1 MPDRIQTHAIG
12 EIADG
17 FFLRSVRERVHSIRR
32 PSTGPASPMSA
43 KHLIEYAGLRSV
55 FLVINALPYRP
66 ALVVGWVLAWCVHW
80 LFRFRVAEARRRIR
94 EVFPDLPVADVRRI
108 GWVSFRNVV
117 FNSVE
122 MMRAGHLTTEWM
134 QAHVDMG
141 NVFDVARR
149 HLKQRP
155 VIFAVVHM
163 GNWDLAGQAVEMGG
177 IPSFFIMRSQRNPY
191 TTRLLNAGRTAQGS
205 EVLDRDDPSIVRK
218 AVRMLKEGKTMA
230 IMLDL
235 RARTEAMSLEFLGHH
250 ANIAGGVGLIAWLS
264 GAAVLPLRIVRKGWT
279 RHEVQVLDEIL
290 MDRSADKGAEIERI
304 TREALGTLSAQVMR
318 SPEQYF
324 WFNRRWVLE
333 PVSSAVSA
341 SGTR

>member
-1 MPDRIQTHAIG
+1 
-12 EIADG
+12 
-17 FFLRSVRERVHSIRR
+17 
-32 PSTGPASPMSA
+32 MSA
-43 KHLIEYAGLRSV
+43 KHLLEYVGLRSA

-66 ALVVGWVLAWCVHW
+66 ALAFGWALGWCAHW

-94 EVFPDLPVADVRRI
+94 QVFPDLAPAQARRI
-108 GWVSFRNVV
+108 AWVSFRNLV

-122 MMRAGHLTTEWM
+122 MMRADRLTAEWM
-134 QAHVDMG
+134 RSHVDMS
-141 NVFDVARR
+141 NVFEVARR
-149 HLKQRP
+149 HLKERP

-230 IMLDL
+230 ILLDL
-235 RARTEAMSLEFLGHH
+235 RARTEALSLEFLGHR

-264 GAAVLPLRIVRKGWT
+264 GAAVLPCRVVRKGWT
-279 RHEVQVLDEIL
+279 RHEVTVLTEIL
-290 MDRSADKGAEIERI
+290 VDRSADKGAEIERV
-304 TREALGTLSAQVMR
+304 TREALTALSAQVMKA
-318 SPEQYF
+318 PEQYF

-333 PVSSAVSA
+333 PIANQPGPGDS
-341 SGTR
+341 T

>member
-1 MPDRIQTHAIG
+1 
-12 EIADG
+12 
-17 FFLRSVRERVHSIRR
+17 
-32 PSTGPASPMSA
+32 MSA
-43 KHLIEYAGLRSV
+43 KHLIEFAGLRSV
-55 FLVINALPYRP
+55 FLVVNALPYRP
-66 ALVVGWVLAWCVHW
+66 ALAVGWLLGWCAHW

-94 EVFPDLPVADVRRI
+94 QVFPELPDAAVRGI
-108 GWVSFRNVV
+108 AWVSFRNVV

-122 MMRAGHLTTEWM
+122 MMRAARLTTEWM
-134 QAHVDMG
+134 RVHVDMS
-141 NVFDVARR
+141 NVFEVARR
-149 HLKQRP
+149 HLKERP

-191 TTRLLNAGRTAQGS
+191 TTRLLNSGRTAKGS

-230 IMLDL
+230 ILLDL
-235 RARTEAMSLEFLGHH
+235 RARTEAMALDFLGHK

-264 GAAVLPLRIVRKGWT
+264 GAAVLPCRVVRKGWT
-279 RHEVQVLDEIL
+279 RHEVEVLDEIL
-290 MDRSADKGAEIERI
+290 VDRTADKGAEIERI
-304 TREALGTLSAQVMR
+304 TREALSVLSAEVMK

-333 PVSSAVSA
+333 PVPSAPA
-341 SGTR
+341 SGAAP

>member
-1 MPDRIQTHAIG
+1 
-12 EIADG
+12 
-17 FFLRSVRERVHSIRR
+17 
-32 PSTGPASPMSA
+32 MSA
-43 KHLIEYAGLRSV
+43 KHLVEYVGHRSA

-66 ALVVGWVLAWCVHW
+66 ALAFGWALGWCAHW

-94 EVFPDLPVADVRRI
+94 QVFPDLAPAQVRRI
-108 GWVSFRNVV
+108 AWVSFRNVV

-122 MMRAGHLTTEWM
+122 MMRAGRLTAEWI
-134 QAHVDMG
+134 QAHVDMT
-141 NVFDVARR
+141 NVFEVARR
-149 HLKQRP
+149 HLKERP

-177 IPSFFIMRSQRNPY
+177 IPSFFIMRSQRNPF

-230 IMLDL
+230 ILLDL
-235 RARTEAMSLEFLGHH
+235 RARTEAMALDFLGHE

-264 GAAVLPLRIVRKGWT
+264 GAAVLPCRVVRKGWT
-279 RHEVQVLDEIL
+279 RHEVEVLDEIIV
-290 MDRSADKGAEIERI
+290 DRGGDKGAEIERI
-304 TREALGTLSAQVMR
+304 TREALSTLSAEVMKA
-318 SPEQYF
+318 PEQYF

-333 PVSSAVSA
+333 PLPP
-341 SGTR
+341 GPG

>member
-1 MPDRIQTHAIG
+1 
-12 EIADG
+12 
-17 FFLRSVRERVHSIRR
+17 
-32 PSTGPASPMSA
+32 MSA
-43 KHLIEYAGLRSV
+43 KHLVEYAGLRSV

-66 ALVVGWVLAWCVHW
+66 ALAVGWVIGWCAHW

-94 EVFPDLPVADVRRI
+94 HVFPELPDADVRRVA
-108 GWVSFRNVV
+108 WVSFRNVV

-122 MMRAGHLTTEWM
+122 MMRAHRLTAEWM
-134 QAHVDMG
+134 QAHVDMS
-141 NVFDVARR
+141 NVFDAARR
-149 HLKQRP
+149 HLKERP

-163 GNWDLAGQAVEMGG
+163 GNWDLAGQAAEMGG

-230 IMLDL
+230 ILLDL
-235 RARTEAMSLEFLGHH
+235 RARTEAMSLEFLGHQ

-264 GAAVLPLRIVRKGWT
+264 GAAVLPLRVIRTGWT
-279 RHEVQVLDEIL
+279 RHEVDVLDEIL
-290 MDRSADKGAEIERI
+290 VDRSADKGAEIERI
-304 TREALGTLSAQVMR
+304 TREALSALSAQVMR

-333 PVSSAVSA
+333 PLSPAPGHTSR
-341 SGTR
+341 T

>member
-1 MPDRIQTHAIG
+1 
-12 EIADG
+12 
-17 FFLRSVRERVHSIRR
+17 
-32 PSTGPASPMSA
+32 MSA
-43 KHLIEYAGLRSV
+43 KHLIEYAGIRSI
-55 FLVINALPYRP
+55 FLLINALPYRP
-66 ALVVGWVLAWCVHW
+66 ALAVGWALGWCAHW
-80 LFRFRVAEARRRIR
+80 ILRFRVAEARRRIR
-94 EVFPDLPVADVRRI
+94 QVFPGLSEASLRHVAWI
-108 GWVSFRNVV
+108 SFRNVA

-122 MMRAGHLTTEWM
+122 MMRAARLTAEWM
-134 QAHVDMG
+134 QAHVDMT
-141 NVFDVARR
+141 NVFEVARR
-149 HLKQRP
+149 HLKERP

-230 IMLDL
+230 ILLDL
-235 RARTEAMSLEFLGHH
+235 RARTEAMSIEFLGHE

-264 GAAVLPLRIVRKGWT
+264 GAVVLPCRVVRKGWT
-279 RHEVQVLDEIL
+279 RHEVEVLEEIL
-290 MDRSADKGAEIERI
+290 VDRNADKGAQIERV
-304 TREALGTLSAQVMR
+304 TREALGALSDQVMG

-333 PVSSAVSA
+333 PLSPK
-341 SGTR
+341 TRAE